1 VAAVLDPSSAGPG
14 VPVPDALPTLPKLVE
29 YLRQVPDPRHARG
42 KRHSLEAILLLVV
55 VAILA
60 GRTHRQGIH
69 EWGRA
74 ADETVRRALGFRTG
88 KTPAAS
94 TLHEVLG
101 AVDWDAF
108 AAQLRE
114 WALALLAQLD
124 PDRAVAL
131 SCDGKTVKGSLR
143 EGSEVAHLLSVFTH
157 DLGLTLDLE
166 PVQRKSNEIPA
177 APKLLLRLPVRGRIV
192 VVDALLTQEAIATA
206 LVEAGADYVMPV
218 KGNQSGLQQEL
229 QQLFA
234 GPLPQNWQPHVAESY
249 AIGHGRRELRRL
261 TVVAPPPGE
270 RLDWGRAR
278 QYFFLERWREV
289 GGAAES
295 RTVVY
300 GVTSLSRK
308 QAGAERLL
316 ALVRAHWQIE
326 NRAHWVRDTL
336 FREDE
341 SRSSKAKLVQVLGGL
356 RCAALTLLHCSR
368 RSHGGRSLAAIRRRL
383 EQQPWEI
390 LSLTGAAG

>member
-1 VAAVLDPSSAGPG
+1 MPG
-14 VPVPDALPTLPKLVE
+14 LPVPDPGPVLPKLVE

-42 KRHSLEAILLLVV
+42 KRHPLEAILLLVV
-55 VAILA
+55 VATLA

-74 ADETVRRALGFRTG
+74 AEEAVRRALGFRAG

-101 AVDWDAF
+101 AIDWDAF
-108 AAQLRE
+108 AEQLRQ

-124 PDRAVAL
+124 PGREAAL

-143 EGSEVAHLLSVFTH
+143 EGSEVAHLLSVFSH
-157 DLGLTLDLE
+157 DLGVTLDLE
-166 PVQRKSNEIPA
+166 PVKRKSNEIPA
-177 APKLLLRLPVRGRIV
+177 APKLLLRLPIRGRIV
-192 VVDALLTQEAIATA
+192 VVDALLTQETIATT
-206 LVEAGADYVMPV
+206 LLEAGADYVMPV
-218 KGNQSGLQQEL
+218 KGNQPGLQQEL

-234 GPLPQNWQPHVAESY
+234 ARLPQDWQPQVAETY
-249 AIGHGRRELRRL
+249 DAGHGRRELRRL
-261 TVVAPPPGE
+261 TLVAPPPGA

-278 QYFFLERWREV
+278 QYFLLERWREV
-289 GGAAES
+289 GGAAGS

-300 GVTSLSRK
+300 GITSLSRD
-308 QAGAERLL
+308 QAEAERLL
-316 ALVRAHWQIE
+316 KLVRSHWQIE

-341 SRSSKAKLVQVLGGL
+341 SRSSKPKLVQVLGGL
-356 RCAALTLLHCSR
+356 RCAALTLLHCCR
-368 RSHGGRSLAAIRRRL
+368 RIHGGRSLAAIRRRL

-390 LSLTGAAG
+390 LSLTGAGG